1 MKSWILLLLLL
12 SQNVFAFALT
22 DFRIAQT
29 EIEYIYDG
37 DTFFITCRPELQC
50 NKGKLGICPP
60 NVDTPE
66 IKGKCTVYCQG
77 QQLHP
82 TCERRAAR
90 VPPEQENPRGRIL
103 PTITTAAVTI
113 ATASMLLS

>member
-29 EIEYIYDG
+29 EIKYIYDG
-37 DTFFITCRPELQC
+37 DTFFITCRPELRC
-50 NKGKLGICPP
+50 IKGKLGIRPP

-66 IKGKCTVYCQG
+66 IKGKCIAEKKLAKRAKQHTMALLRHGKVIT
-77 QQLHP
+77 LH
-82 TCERRAAR
+82 
-90 VPPEQENPRGRIL
+90 VNPKR
-103 PTITTAAVTI
+103 P
-113 ATASMLLS
+113 